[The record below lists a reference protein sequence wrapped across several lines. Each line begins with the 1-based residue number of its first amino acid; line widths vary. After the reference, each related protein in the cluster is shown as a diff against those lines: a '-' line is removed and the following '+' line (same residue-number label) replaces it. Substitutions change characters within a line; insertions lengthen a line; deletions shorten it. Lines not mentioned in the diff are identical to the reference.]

1 MEPEKKSGFTLNTG
15 TDLAF
20 ALVVF
25 ISFFT
30 IFSSAPIT
38 NPLSLLLI
46 IFLGVAYVAIG
57 IYGFSY
63 SQKSQLKNIRTLYFI
78 LQLIIGGFIVFI
90 GKGAGINALV
100 LLPLVAHSAMLLDQ
114 DRLLII
120 NIGIILTYII
130 SVFGYSHSLSEIWK
144 GAPFFFAGQ
153 VVILIFTQMAVTEL
167 NARIRLQS
175 LADELS
181 KANENLK
188 EYASKVQAL
197 TITQERN
204 RMAREIHDGLGHYL
218 TILNM
223 QLKAASAI
231 LDKDKIKSQQMIE
244 NAIHLTSEA
253 LIDVRTSVFALRQEQ
268 DEIKPLVERIKNI
281 VQSSSNNNLKIKF
294 TIIGTPS
301 PLRPPIDLSLYRGVQ
316 EMINNVVKHSN
327 ARKAELVLDYS
338 DPEKISLSCVDD
350 GIGNETFDSGF
361 GINGINERV
370 KLLNGEV
377 NIITAKNEGFKIFMK
392 LPR

>member
-1 MEPEKKSGFTLNTG
+1 MEQEKKSGFSLNTG

-38 NPLSLLLI
+38 NPLSMLLI
-46 IFLGVAYVAIG
+46 IFLGIAYVTIG

-63 SQKSQLKNIRTLYFI
+63 AQRSESSKTKIFYFVTQF
-78 LQLIIGGFIVFI
+78 LLGGFIVYL

-100 LLPLVAHSAMLLDQ
+100 LLPLVAHSAMMLDQ
-114 DRLLII
+114 DKLLIV
-120 NIGIILTYII
+120 NVGIIVSYIL
-130 SVFGYSHSLSEIWK
+130 SVFGYSHSLQEIWK

-167 NARIRLQS
+167 NARIRLQT

-181 KANENLK
+181 EANKHLQ
-188 EYASKVQAL
+188 EYAKKVKDL

-223 QLKAASAI
+223 QLKAASAT
-231 LDKDKIKSQQMIE
+231 LGKDNDKSHRMIE

-253 LIDVRTSVFALRQEQ
+253 LIDVRNSVFTLRQ
-268 DEIKPLVERIKNI
+268 DPGEIKPLVDRIRDI
-281 VQSSSNNNLKIKF
+281 IDSSTNNDRKFIFKVVGNPVHLK
-294 TIIGTPS
+294 PQ
-301 PLRPPIDLSLYRGVQ
+301 IDLSLYRGVQ
-316 EMINNVVKHSN
+316 EMVNNVIKHSKSKN
-327 ARKAELVLDYS
+327 AEITLNYS
-338 DPEKISLSCVDD
+338 NPDTVTLSCEDD
-350 GIGNETFDSGF
+350 GIGNENFKNGF
-361 GINGINERV
+361 GLNGMNERV

-377 NIITAKNEGFKIFMK
+377 QINTQKDNGFNIRII

>member
-1 MEPEKKSGFTLNTG
+1 MESEKKSGFSLNTG

-38 NPLSLLLI
+38 DPLSMLLI
-46 IFLGVAYVAIG
+46 IFLGIAYVTIG

-63 SQKSQLKNIRTLYFI
+63 AHNSDSQKFKIIYFVIQLFF
-78 LQLIIGGFIVFI
+78 GGAIVYL

-100 LLPLVAHSAMLLDQ
+100 LLPLVAHSAMMLDQ
-114 DRLLII
+114 DKLLIV
-120 NIGIILTYII
+120 NVGIIVTYIV
-130 SVFGYSHSLSEIWK
+130 SVFGYSHSLQEIWK

-167 NARIRLQS
+167 NARIRLQT

-181 KANENLK
+181 EANKHLK
-188 EYASKVQAL
+188 EYADKVKDL

-223 QLKAASAI
+223 QLKAASAT
-231 LDKDKIKSQQMIE
+231 LEKDKNKSHRMIE
-244 NAIHLTSEA
+244 SAIHLTSEA
-253 LIDVRTSVFALRQEQ
+253 LIDVRNSVFTLRQDPE
-268 DEIKPLVERIKNI
+268 EIEPLVERIRSIIESSKNNENTFTFT
-281 VQSSSNNNLKIKF
+281 VLGNPVPLK
-294 TIIGTPS
+294 PQ
-301 PLRPPIDLSLYRGVQ
+301 IDLSLYRGVQ
-316 EMINNVVKHSN
+316 EMVNNVIKHSKSKN
-327 ARKAELVLDYS
+327 AEIKIDYS
-338 DPEKISLSCVDD
+338 DPDIVELTCNDD
-350 GIGNETFDSGF
+350 GIGNENFENGF
-361 GINGINERV
+361 GINGMNERV
-370 KLLNGEV
+370 KLLNGIV
-377 NIITAKNEGFKIFMK
+377 KIITKKAKGYSISISI
-392 LPR
+392 PR

>member
-1 MEPEKKSGFTLNTG
+1 MEQEKKSGFSLNTG

-38 NPLSLLLI
+38 DPLSMLLI
-46 IFLGVAYVAIG
+46 IFLGIAYVTIG

-63 SQKSQLKNIRTLYFI
+63 AQHSNSSKVKISYFLIQLL
-78 LQLIIGGFIVFI
+78 IGGFIVFL

-114 DRLLII
+114 DKLLIV
-120 NIGIILTYII
+120 NVGIIVTYIV
-130 SVFGYSHSLSEIWK
+130 SVFGYSHSLQEIWK

-167 NARIRLQS
+167 NARIRLQT

-181 KANENLK
+181 DANKHLK
-188 EYASKVQAL
+188 EYADKVKDL

-223 QLKAASAI
+223 QLKAASAM
-231 LDKDKIKSQQMIE
+231 LEKDKGRSHRMIE
-244 NAIHLTSEA
+244 SAIHLTSEA
-253 LIDVRTSVFALRQEQ
+253 LIDVRNSVFTLRQDPE
-268 DEIKPLVERIKNI
+268 EIKPLEERIKNI
-281 VQSSSNNNLKIKF
+281 IESLTSNERTFLFKIVGIPVRLK
-294 TIIGTPS
+294 PQ
-301 PLRPPIDLSLYRGVQ
+301 IDLSLYRGVQ
-316 EMINNVVKHSN
+316 EMVNNVIKHSK
-327 ARKAELVLDYS
+327 AKKAEISLDYS
-338 DPEKISLSCVDD
+338 EPDIVKLTCTDN
-350 GIGNETFDSGF
+350 GIGNETFENGF
-361 GINGINERV
+361 GINGMNERV

-377 NIITAKNEGFKIFMK
+377 KITTQKDKGFSISIV